1 MNGHSVDT
9 AGGQMAAYSPAVSRS
24 AVTLLLVG
32 CVIATFTTPM
42 ASAVPQKPQITI
54 LYDAFGKDSA
64 MQKDWGY
71 AALVEYGG
79 KRILFDS
86 GNNPEVL
93 AQNTKAKSTDL
104 SNLDFVV
111 MSHRHGDHMGGLA
124 YLLKVN
130 PKVKI

>member
-1 MNGHSVDT
+1 MCYNNLR
-9 AGGQMAAYSPAVSRS
+9 YSHGKRRS
-24 AVTLLLVG
+24 
-32 CVIATFTTPM
+32 P
-42 ASAVPQKPQITI
+42 KPQITI

-93 AQNTKAKSTDL
+93 VQNAK
-104 SNLDFVV
+104 VV
-111 MSHRHGDHMGGLA
+111 DRL
-124 YLLKVN
+124 LLKIGLQFQRQANTDIRIPSTLGLMVTDDE
-130 PKVKI
+130 P